1 MTEPTQATP
10 KAAERAPQVAVAPL
24 DTIDQQDVGAGAA
37 AFDKWLRKIS
47 YDYVTLERLG
57 TVAGSLPVIGNIMA
71 LIDAIMDLVGVVQ
84 NAINKKETDFLLWVS
99 LGINLIGVVPVPP
112 AMGAA
117 RMSLR
122 PALHLV
128 RQKLAL
134 GVKDLGTALVEV
146 LIVHLNA
153 RLAGEIETFIDG
165 AMGKLAGML
174 DDCANAADGIAD
186 DLIKILKRCI
196 GKEPLFEVASP
207 TDVEDKLH
215 DPKVQSSW
223 RRMLGAL
230 GRQYKRSGNYV
241 AAMAASHLPQ
251 GAVAGVTGIIKHLTD
266 FKPAFRSKLATLAD
280 EQAQMSIRWILMRL
294 RDAVTKHKRRYPAM
308 VPSAKGADHKKNNP
322 GHELGATSR
331 QSPATGDA
339 NACKLCPAK
348 GGTAHSISFATGA
361 ETFTHTDFVLDAPLP
376 IGWSRTYRSQL
387 SAYDSG
393 NLGARWLTPYS
404 TRIDVVGKGKP
415 TALLHHGADG
425 RSHRYPWLG
434 VGEKHYDPVEQITLT
449 RMSSTLLTLDFGKP
463 LPEGEPSPW
472 RETYELVDTVRSKAA
487 DMGKEH
493 FRLIALH
500 NRDGAALGLRY
511 DHVVANGT
519 HAAEEVLSDIVSKQG
534 ETIVAHAATRIDPDS
549 GRILGLWEIKD
560 GKLLR
565 QLAAYDY
572 DDHGDLIRAQ
582 DENGAAW
589 QYRYDR
595 HLVTRY
601 TDRTGRGMNLAYDT
615 SIDSGL
621 HAKAIR
627 EWADDGSYD
636 TRLEWDKNIRLTYL
650 LDALGH
656 ETRYYYDIA
665 GYTYRI
671 VHPDGGEEWFYRD
684 GAKNVIRHI
693 DVDGSSEHHR
703 YDEHGNLITHTR
715 GDGSQVHFEYDAQ
728 HRITG
733 IRDGEGGI
741 WRRDYNAQGHMV
753 EETDPRGNKTQ
764 YAYDKAGR
772 PVEVTDAKGG
782 VTKLAYTPD
791 GQLAGYTDC
800 SGHSSR
806 WEYDGRKR
814 LVKSIDAAGNVT
826 RYRYTQLSDETLAQA
841 HGEGS
846 DSGNHPGQL
855 EAIIH
860 PDGSQEQL
868 RHDAEGRLLA
878 HTDPLQRITTYRY
891 TAAGLIAKRID
902 ALGHG
907 LYYQWDPLGR
917 LSALENENGS
927 VYHFRYDPVGRLLQE
942 QGFDGK
948 ATDYRYD
955 EASGMLAETVEAGV
969 TTRLDFDPMGRLVQR
984 RAAAPGQPEQFE
996 TFAYNANGQ
1005 LAEAKNEHA
1014 RLQWFYD
1021 AAGNLVREHQHYQG
1035 PFQLEKRTAV
1045 WHHHHDELNQRT
1057 GTTRPDGHRIEWL
1070 TYGAGHVHGLL
1081 LDGQDLVSFER
1092 DALYQET
1099 GRTQANGLLQ
1109 TMTYDP
1115 AGRLIEQQLGTTA
1128 QVNRKDRHFHPDIY
1142 RPDAQAGMQA
1152 AILRRYRYDPSG
1164 QLTSVEDNRRGRI
1177 EYRYDPVGRLL
1188 AAHSALGH
1196 ETFAF
1201 DPAGNIRAADA
1212 AQQEPISRRVA
1223 LPKLLDNLLKEYA
1236 GVSYRYDERGNLV
1249 ERVQNGKRSSYEW
1262 DAFNRMTRA
1271 TTWHGVTTFAY
1282 DPLGRRIA
1290 KHSQAMEGT
1299 ILRETDRTMYAWDGD
1314 TLAMESSVHK
1324 GYMAGERTVHYVYE
1338 RDSFVPLVQAS
1349 RRRALRLAPTT
1360 DVRALMAAN
1369 GGKYDIAL
1377 DPLWNGN
1384 CEQEAEP
1391 FGKEEIAFYQCDH
1404 LGTPQE
1410 LTDHEGKVAWSAQ
1423 YKAWG
1428 KAKEAISQAA
1438 YRAGIR
1444 NPIRFQ
1450 GQYFDEET
1458 GLHYNRYRY
1467 YDPDGARYITADP
1480 IGLLGG
1486 MNAYQYP
1493 PNPTGWIDP
1502 LGLRKKKKRDACAAA
1517 CSGPACLNGRRP
1529 GLGAAAF
1536 QSGKAYPNKD
1546 NWSNAILPKG
1556 TTIYTLSP
1564 FGKPGALPGGF
1575 FADESTLTA
1584 SKKSVNAYHEATQ
1597 VGHSGNSRHFTFPAR
1612 QKVQAFTLTKDLC
1625 VGKAYALANDQ
1636 YGPGGGLQ
1644 YFISKKDRRT
1654 LTAGPI
1660 IPLTNP

>member
-1 MTEPTQATP
+1 MTEPTQAP
-10 KAAERAPQVAVAPL
+10 SKAAERAPEVAVAPL
-24 DTIDQQDVGAGAA
+24 NTIDQQDIGAGAA

-47 YDYVTLERLG
+47 YDYVTLERLS

-71 LIDAIMDLVGVVQ
+71 LIDAIMDIVEVIQ
-84 NAINKKETDFLLWVS
+84 KYIAKKEIDFLQWVS

-112 AMGAA
+112 GMSAA

-153 RLAGEIETFIDG
+153 RLAGEIDTFVDS
-165 AMGKLAGML
+165 AMGKLAGIL
-174 DDCANAADGIAD
+174 DECANTADGIAD

-196 GKEPLFEVASP
+196 GKEPLFEVAP
-207 TDVEDKLH
+207 PAEVEGKLY
-215 DPKVQSSW
+215 DPKVESSW

-230 GRQYKRSGNYV
+230 GRQYKKTANYV
-241 AAMAASHLPQ
+241 VAAAASQLPK
-251 GAVAGVTGIIKHLTD
+251 GAVAGVTGIIGHLTD
-266 FKPAFRSKLATLAD
+266 FKPALRGKLAALAD

-294 RDAVTKHKRRYPAM
+294 RDAVIKHKKRYPAL
-308 VPSAKGADHKKNNP
+308 VPSSKGADHKKNNP

-331 QSPATGDA
+331 QSPAKGDA

-361 ETFTHTDFVLDAPLP
+361 ETFTHTDFVLDAPLS

-387 SAYDSG
+387 SAYDLG

-404 TRIDVVGKGKP
+404 TRFDVVGQGKP
-415 TALLHHGADG
+415 AGLVYHAADG
-425 RSHRYPWLG
+425 RSHRYPYLG
-434 VGEKHYDPVEQITLT
+434 IGEKHYDPVEQIMLT
-449 RMSSTLLTLDFGKP
+449 RMSTTLLTLDFGKL

-472 RETYELVDTVRSKAA
+472 RETYELVDTVRAKAA
-487 DMGKEH
+487 EMGKEH

-500 NRDGAALGLRY
+500 ARDGAALGLRY
-511 DHVVANGT
+511 DHVVANGP
-519 HAAEEVLSDIVSKQG
+519 HAGEEVLSDIISKQG
-534 ETIVAHAATRIDPDS
+534 ETILAHAGTQIDLDT
-549 GRILGLWEIKD
+549 GCIRALWEIKD

-572 DDHGDLIRAQ
+572 DGHGDLIRAQ

-589 QYRYDR
+589 HYQYER

-601 TDRTGRGMNLAYDT
+601 TDRTGCGMNLAYDT
-615 SIDSGL
+615 SIDSAA

-636 TRLEWDKNIRLTYL
+636 TRLEWDKNIRLTYV

-671 VHPDGGEEWFYRD
+671 VYPDGREEWLFRD
-684 GAKNVIRHI
+684 DAKNVVRHI
-693 DVDGSSEHHR
+693 QADGSSEHHR
-703 YDEHGNLITHTR
+703 YDDHGNLLTHTR
-715 GDGSQVHFEYDAQ
+715 ADGSQVHFEYDGQ
-728 HRITG
+728 HRVTG
-733 IRDGEGGI
+733 IRDGEGGT
-741 WRRDYNAQGHMV
+741 WKRDYNTQGHLV

-764 YAYDKAGR
+764 YAYDKIGR
-772 PVEVTDAKGG
+772 PVEITDAKGG
-782 VTKLAYTPD
+782 VKKLTYTPD
-791 GQLAGYTDC
+791 GQLASYTDC
-800 SGHSSR
+800 SGHSSQ
-806 WEYDGRKR
+806 WEYDERKR

-826 RYRYTQLSDETLAQA
+826 RYRYTPLSAETLAQA
-841 HGEGS
+841 HSEGT

-855 EAIIH
+855 EAVIH
-860 PDGSQEQL
+860 PDGSEEQL

-878 HTDPLQRITTYRY
+878 HTDALQRTTAYRY

-902 ALGHG
+902 AVGHN
-907 LYYQWDPLGR
+907 LHYQWDALGR

-927 VYHFRYDPVGRLLQE
+927 VYRFQYDPVGRLLQE

-948 ATDYRYD
+948 ATEYRYD
-955 EASGMLAETVEAGV
+955 KASGVLAETIEAGV

-984 RAAAPGQPEQFE
+984 RAAAPGQPEQVE

-1035 PFQLEKRTAV
+1035 PFYLEKRTAV

-1057 GTTRPDGHRIEWL
+1057 GTIRPDGHRIDWL

-1092 DALYQET
+1092 NALYQET

-1109 TMTYDP
+1109 MMKYDP
-1115 AGRLIEQQLGTTA
+1115 AGRLVEQQLGAIA
-1128 QVNRKDRHFHPDIY
+1128 QVSRKDQPFYPDAY
-1142 RPDAQAGMQA
+1142 RPDVQAGMQA
-1152 AILRRYRYDPSG
+1152 AIVRRYRYDPSG
-1164 QLTSVEDNRRGRI
+1164 QLNSLEDSRRGRI

-1188 AAHSALGH
+1188 AANSAMGH

-1201 DPAGNIRAADA
+1201 DPAGNIQAADTG
-1212 AQQEPISRRVA
+1212 QLDPITRRA
-1223 LPKLLDNLLKEYA
+1223 PLPKLLDNLLKEYA

-1249 ERVQNGKRSSYEW
+1249 ERTQDGMRSKYEW
-1262 DAFNRMTRA
+1262 DAFNRMTCA

-1282 DPLGRRIA
+1282 DPMGRRIA
-1290 KHSQAMEGT
+1290 KHSQAMEGAAVRKT
-1299 ILRETDRTMYAWDGD
+1299 TRTMYGWDGD
-1314 TLAMESSVHK
+1314 TLALESSVHQ
-1324 GYMAGERTVHYVYE
+1324 GHAVGERTVHYVYE
-1338 RDSFVPLVQAS
+1338 RDSFVPLVQATRS
-1349 RRRALRLAPTT
+1349 RAIQLAPTT
-1360 DVRALMAAN
+1360 DIKALMAGN
-1369 GGKYDIAL
+1369 DGKYDISR
-1377 DPLWNGN
+1377 DPLWNG
-1384 CEQEAEP
+1384 EFAQEGEP
-1391 FGKEEIAFYQCDH
+1391 FGKDEIAFYQCDH

-1410 LTDHEGKVAWSAQ
+1410 LTDCEGKVAWSAQ

-1428 KAKEAISQAA
+1428 QAKEAISEAA
-1438 YRAGIR
+1438 YKAGVR
-1444 NPIRFQ
+1444 NPLRFQ

-1458 GLHYNRYRY
+1458 GLHYNRHRY
-1467 YDPDGARYITADP
+1467 YDPDTARYLTQDP
-1480 IGLLGG
+1480 VGLAGG
-1486 MNAYQYP
+1486 DNFYQYA
-1493 PNPTGWIDP
+1493 PNPLIWLDP
-1502 LGLRKKKKRDACAAA
+1502 LGLAKYVVIGEGQSSVEAYAAAMRKKRSCDEFRTIGKEW
-1517 CSGPACLNGRRP
+1517 P
-1529 GLGAAAF
+1529 GLMA
-1536 QSGKAYPNKD
+1536 QSGADKFRLGSAEWESRALNANADWIVNRNREGYSFIDIGGDGSPNK
-1546 NWSNAILPKG
+1546 SVFYVVEKQTLHQIGGKVYKGAPTAINEARKNSKPSARPK
-1556 TTIYTLSP
+1556 
-1564 FGKPGALPGGF
+1564 
-1575 FADESTLTA
+1575 
-1584 SKKSVNAYHEATQ
+1584 SKV
-1597 VGHSGNSRHFTFPAR
+1597 
-1612 QKVQAFTLTKDLC
+1612 LC
-1625 VGKAYALANDQ
+1625 
-1636 YGPGGGLQ
+1636 
-1644 YFISKKDRRT
+1644 
-1654 LTAGPI
+1654 
-1660 IPLTNP
+1660 PL